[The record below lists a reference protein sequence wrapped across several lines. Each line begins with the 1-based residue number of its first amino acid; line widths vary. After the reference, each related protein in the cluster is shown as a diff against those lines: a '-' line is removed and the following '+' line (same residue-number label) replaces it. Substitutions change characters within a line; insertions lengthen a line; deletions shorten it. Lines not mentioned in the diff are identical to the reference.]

1 VMGREDDALARRAAR
16 EARRAAMHTRETEP
30 ESESANDG
38 DGAVDPVRAARDAAR
53 AAAVGAAV
61 GAVRALTTRR
71 SEAAAEEEED
81 TLPADEAEPET
92 EQEPEPQRE
101 PEPEREPER
110 QAEAPPRQSRRD
122 ASPREGVDFGTVERA
137 IQSAREQ
144 LRELFGAEPESVSS
158 FGRTRDGWRVTLE
171 VVEVR
176 RIPETTD
183 VLASYE
189 VELDENGDLIA
200 FERVRRYQRSEALD
214 GSGS

>member
-1 VMGREDDALARRAAR
+1 MGREDDALARRAAR

-30 ESESANDG
+30 ESESTNDG

-92 EQEPEPQRE
+92 EQEPEPQR
-101 PEPEREPER
+101 EPEREPER

-189 VELDENGDLIA
+189 VEL
-200 FERVRRYQRSEALD
+200 
-214 GSGS
+214 

>member
-1 VMGREDDALARRAAR
+1 MGREDDALARRAAR

-71 SEAAAEEEED
+71 SEAAAEEEEEED
-81 TLPADEAEPET
+81 TLPAEEAEPET

-144 LRELFGAEPESVSS
+144 LRECTEISGLGC
-158 FGRTRDGWRVTLE
+158 RDGWRVTLE

>member
-1 VMGREDDALARRAAR
+1 MGREDDALARRAAR

-71 SEAAAEEEED
+71 SEAVAEEEED
-81 TLPADEAEPET
+81 TLPADEAET

-101 PEPEREPER
+101 PEPEHEPER

>member
-1 VMGREDDALARRAAR
+1 
-16 EARRAAMHTRETEP
+16 MHTRETEP

-92 EQEPEPQRE
+92 EQEPEPQR
-101 PEPEREPER
+101 EPEREPER

-189 VELDENGDLIA
+189 VELDANGDLIA